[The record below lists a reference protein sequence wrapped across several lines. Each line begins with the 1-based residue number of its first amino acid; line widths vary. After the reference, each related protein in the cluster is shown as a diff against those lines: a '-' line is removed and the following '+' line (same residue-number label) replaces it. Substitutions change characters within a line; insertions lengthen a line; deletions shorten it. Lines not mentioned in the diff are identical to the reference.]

1 MRVTCSKGTYI
12 RTLGEDV
19 GEAWAAAPICVFCAV
34 WKPAVL
40 RCRCV
45 TLEALEAMNDEER
58 IAQVQPVD
66 TLLHRHAVVTLGEQ
80 DAGRF
85 LSGLRRRGSWA
96 DAPAVAVYGE
106 RPHALLG

>member
-1 MRVTCSKGTYI
+1 VETGG
-12 RTLGEDV
+12 L
-19 GEAWAAAPICVFCAV
+19 EAS
-34 WKPAVL
+34 
-40 RCRCV
+40 RCV
-45 TLEALEAMNDEER
+45 TLQALEAMNDEER